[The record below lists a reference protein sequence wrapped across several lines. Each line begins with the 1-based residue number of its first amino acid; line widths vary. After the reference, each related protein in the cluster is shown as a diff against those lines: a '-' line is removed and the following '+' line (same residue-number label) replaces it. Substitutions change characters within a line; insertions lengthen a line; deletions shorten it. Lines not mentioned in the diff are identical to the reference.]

1 MKNLIQLILSC
12 ALSTSLFGQGNLQFN
27 QVLTFTGSATGNI
40 TLDTVPVNKVW
51 KIEAHSSDINQ
62 ILINI
67 NDFRYDYNYN
77 GSMNTSPIWLK
88 AGDILSLTT
97 SPFCCNSRHYFFSI
111 LEFNIIP

>member
-1 MKNLIQLILSC
+1 LKYLIQLILSC

-67 NDFRYDYNYN
+67 NGFRYDYNYN

-88 AGDILSLTT
+88 TGDVLSLTT
-97 SPFCCNSRHYFFSI
+97 SPPGPNRHYFFSI